1 MGTPLPGADH
11 VARYC
16 KPTAL
21 QDGIPLPEGFIP
33 RNREEYISVNWLEY
47 FSGTR
52 NKSEQVERIRKN
64 IQESGSL
71 RLAASGKF
79 AVLNVGKTKE
89 RIFDAMR
96 ISLAIEHRPLK
107 DNPSH
112 GGIRYDRS
120 IESDNQIAFE
130 LSRLTNREDI
140 FAARKIS

>member
-1 MGTPLPGADH
+1 MGTPLPDADH

-16 KPTAL
+16 KPTAV
-21 QDGIPLPEGFIP
+21 QDGIPLPEAFIP

-52 NKSEQVERIRKN
+52 NKSEQLKRIRSD

-89 RIFDAMR
+89 RILNALR
-96 ISLAIEHRPLK
+96 VSLTIEHWPL
-107 DNPSH
+107 DNNPSH
-112 GGIRYDRS
+112 GGIRYDRN
-120 IESDNQIAFE
+120 IELDNQIPFE
-130 LSRLTNREDI
+130 LSRLVSRKDI
-140 FAARKIS
+140 FAARNIS

>member
-1 MGTPLPGADH
+1 MGTPLPDAHH

-16 KPTAL
+16 KPTAV
-21 QDGIPLPEGFIP
+21 QDGILLPEAFIP

-52 NKSEQVERIRKN
+52 NKSEQVNRIRSD

-89 RIFDAMR
+89 HILNALY
-96 ISLAIEHRPLK
+96 ISLTIEHQPL
-107 DNPSH
+107 DNNPSH
-112 GGIRYDRS
+112 GGIRYDRNT
-120 IESDNQIAFE
+120 ELDNQIPFE
-130 LSRLTNREDI
+130 LSRLVSRKDI
-140 FAARKIS
+140 FAARNTS